1 VCRDGARVAI
11 RLTGAMTTTPA
22 RAVPRRGRT
31 WILTATALTATCL
44 GGLSACG
51 GGADLD
57 AAEKEG
63 KNVGDAIKAQSEKAD
78 SDITAAISEEPWK
91 SPSGVF
97 VSGTYDFLVV
107 NVDEKACAKLVF
119 DSDEAGAD
127 YEIEKTYDC

>member
-1 VCRDGARVAI
+1 
-11 RLTGAMTTTPA
+11 MTTPHAPA
-22 RAVPRRGRT
+22 APRRRRT
-31 WILTATALTATCL
+31 RILTATTLTAICL

-63 KNVGDAIKAQSEKAD
+63 RNVGDAIKAQSEKAD

-107 NVDEKACAKLVF
+107 NVDQKACAKLVF
-119 DSDEAGAD
+119 DSNEPGAD
-127 YEIEKTYDC
+127 YQVEKTYDC